1 MPKNE
6 YDVIVIGAGPG
17 GASCAALLAKKGLR
31 VLVLEKNSRAGGKAM
46 TISRQGFRYELWPVT
61 GGPMFNSRFEEL
73 LGELGLKS
81 ELTRPESVHT
91 LYYPDMSGAYQPY
104 VLPHVDPD
112 QEQPVDPQVF
122 LEMTTWLGLQ
132 PQELEPLVKY
142 TVDTNTLTPEQIEAL
157 DDITFHEFL
166 LPYNIPESFY
176 SFIAAQLNV
185 VFVQA
190 IDQIPASEVLKT
202 TQAMAKNGTGYYS
215 KGGYGRL
222 FERCAES
229 VENLGGDVKFQTKV
243 NRLIID
249 KGQVKGVAVDQGEIY
264 APIVISNAG
273 IQPTVLKLADESH
286 FDKGYINYVKDLVP
300 SFGLMG
306 IRYFLS
312 KPFFK
317 NCSQIAFSDNSYWTA
332 DRAMAAKSGQIPEE
346 LLIFATVPSNFDPDL
361 APPGK
366 QCVLASTLCPPDPH
380 MENVQ
385 AWWDKMDEMMERIWP
400 GFTQHVESKE
410 GYGTQQ
416 VSSASRDQVLPG
428 IGGECIGLG
437 QVVGQCGR
445 HKPSARA
452 PVRGLFYVGCDAG
465 GFGCGTHQA
474 VDSAFNVSRMVHQYY
489 QMHSPS

>member
-361 APPGK
+361 APPRKTVRAGINPVSPGPAHGK
-366 QCVLASTLCPPDPH
+366 CS
-380 MENVQ
+380 
-385 AWWDKMDEMMERIWP
+385 
-400 GFTQHVESKE
+400 
-410 GYGTQQ
+410 
-416 VSSASRDQVLPG
+416 
-428 IGGECIGLG
+428 GL
-437 QVVGQCGR
+437 VGQNG
-445 HKPSARA
+445 
-452 PVRGLFYVGCDAG
+452 
-465 GFGCGTHQA
+465 
-474 VDSAFNVSRMVHQYY
+474 
-489 QMHSPS
+489 